1 MRGQTFGIRSVDP
14 LANKTSSSDS
24 NTCITRGTTAAAK
37 KTADSSSVVV
47 GMRSVVPKKELNH
60 LSLKS
65 RQSLQNSLMF
75 CWSELFSTRRSK
87 PPRLVA
93 ASGDGDVVLK
103 W

>member
-1 MRGQTFGIRSVDP
+1 
-14 LANKTSSSDS
+14 
-24 NTCITRGTTAAAK
+24 
-37 KTADSSSVVV
+37 
-47 GMRSVVPKKELNH
+47 MRSVVPKKELNH